1 MPLPVLQATADSGQ
15 ANGGQIQGAQNL
27 PEILTADRVY
37 KARMKDLAV
46 DIEEMILAGNTV
58 DDIVEKLGVPY
69 DFVIEVGKW
78 MQYIKTFRFA
88 EEE

>member
-1 MPLPVLQATADSGQ
+1 MAVLKEMA
-15 ANGGQIQGAQNL
+15 I
-27 PEILTADRVY
+27 EV
-37 KARMKDLAV
+37 
-46 DIEEMILAGNTV
+46 EEMILAGNTV

-88 EEE
+88 EED